1 MCPHSPIGVRTIHPT
16 ARPLLS
22 ESMPVPV
29 AQEESLAA
37 EKENAA
43 LLLTKADRCDA
54 EHQLLSDTLACARAC
69 FCHA

>member
-1 MCPHSPIGVRTIHPT
+1 MECLGSSIEMCKVTEILREHNHGCN
-16 ARPLLS
+16 LQF
-22 ESMPVPV
+22 
-29 AQEESLAA
+29 QEEALAA

-69 FCHA
+69 FCYA